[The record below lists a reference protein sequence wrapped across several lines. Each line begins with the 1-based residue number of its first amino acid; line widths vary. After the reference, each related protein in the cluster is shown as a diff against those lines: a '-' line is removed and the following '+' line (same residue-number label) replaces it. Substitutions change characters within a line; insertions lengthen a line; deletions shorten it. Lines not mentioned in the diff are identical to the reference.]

1 MTSPRRAAIMSA
13 LLLSTVLAS
22 LDSSFV
28 PIAFPDMID
37 DLDTATGV
45 VVWVALGYLIAAT
58 GPMLFFARLGDAYGY
73 AWLFRLGT
81 TLYALSMI
89 ACAWAPSVETLIGI
103 RLAQGLGM
111 ALFLPATFA
120 VATRIYPPEQRG
132 KALGILAAANAF
144 GFILG
149 PVFAGWLLDSYDWRA
164 LFWSRIPLAG
174 LAILLAFAAVPRRL
188 VDPESKTM
196 LRLHASGVT
205 ANLDLPGAALLTGAF
220 FGVLYGLNR
229 LPVEDNHLDP
239 LVWAVFAAGFVLF
252 YLFVRHEA
260 RCKSPL
266 IDVGLFAANPRFT
279 RASLAFAVMFMS
291 FPAYLFLLPLLL
303 IAGLELPAWDAGLL
317 LGVVAV
323 LTFLMSPLAG
333 RLSDRFGAAALCT
346 LGTLLVMAGYLAF
359 LLIDTASGPAT
370 VLISMVLIGI
380 GTGLFFSPN
389 NREIMSSVPP
399 AQAGTASGM
408 IGTLR
413 QAGYAIGFAITASLF
428 TWIQDRF
435 ELSWTRQALGNVEPK
450 AAAEL
455 GEIFERGGIWSP
467 EVLVYVFHVGAIIS
481 AALLVFAAAYSWPVR
496 DDAQRAHSRA
506 PLHASLRR
514 LAPLAATVLVAAL
527 GVGFYARGSALE
539 VDAAP
544 SAGPGE
550 IPQIAPFGMSNR
562 TPLGVE
568 AGETLALLTGREV
581 FGYFCA
587 DCHGLD
593 GRGLPGRGLELVA
606 SSFIRGLSDE
616 DLAAFVRRGRTIGDP
631 ANQSGQA
638 MLGMESFAAF
648 EEKHYPLVVA
658 YLRQLNR

>member
-1 MTSPRRAAIMSA
+1 MTPTRRAGIMSA

-28 PIAFPDMID
+28 PIAFPDMIE

-73 AWLFRLGT
+73 TWLFRAGT
-81 TLYALSMI
+81 TLYALAMI
-89 ACAWAPSVETLIGI
+89 TCYSAPDVVTLTAI

-120 VATRIYPPEQRG
+120 IATRIYPPEDRA

-164 LFWSRIPLAG
+164 LFWSRIPFAG
-174 LAILLAFAAVPRRL
+174 LAILLAFALVPRRL
-188 VDPESKTM
+188 VDPEGRKQPV
-196 LRLHASGVT
+196 LRLRASGAT
-205 ANLDLPGAALLTGAF
+205 PHLDLPGAALLTGGF
-220 FGVLYGLNR
+220 FGLLYGLNR

-239 LVWAVFAAGFVLF
+239 VVWLIFAAGFVL
-252 YLFVRHEA
+252 LFLLVRHEA
-260 RCKSPL
+260 RAEAPL
-266 IDVGLFAANPRFT
+266 IDIGLFATNARFT
-279 RASLAFAVMFMS
+279 RASIAFAVMFMS

-317 LGVVAV
+317 LGVVAI
-323 LTFLMSPLAG
+323 LTFLVSPLAG
-333 RLSDRFGAAALCT
+333 KLSDRFGAAALCT
-346 LGTLLVMAGYLAF
+346 AGTLLVMAGYLAM
-359 LLIDTASGPAT
+359 LLIGPASGPAT
-370 VLISMVLIGI
+370 ILISMVLIGA

-399 AQAGTASGM
+399 ERAGMASGM

-413 QAGYAIGFAITASLF
+413 QAGYAIGFAVSASLF

-435 ELSWTRQALGNVEPK
+435 EVSWTRQALGHVETG
-450 AAAEL
+450 AATEL

-481 AALLVFAAAYSWPVR
+481 AALLIVAAVYSWPI
-496 DDAQRAHSRA
+496 RAEEGARPSR
-506 PLHASLRR
+506 LRR
-514 LAPLAATVLVAAL
+514 LLPVAATAVLAAL
-527 GVGFYARGSALE
+527 GVGFYASGSALE
-539 VDAAP
+539 IDAAP
-544 SAGPGE
+544 AGAAAELPRV
-550 IPQIAPFGMSNR
+550 APFGMASR
-562 TPLGVE
+562 TAHGLAEGE
-568 AGETLALLTGREV
+568 ALALLTGREV

-593 GRGLPGRGLELVA
+593 GRGLPGRGLELA
-606 SSFIRGLSDE
+606 GSSFVRDQSDD
-616 DLAAFVRRGRTIGDP
+616 DLAAFIRRGRAAGDP
-631 ANQSGQA
+631 ANTSGQA

-648 EEKHYPLVVA
+648 EEEHYPLVVE

>member
-1 MTSPRRAAIMSA
+1 MTSARRTGIMSA

-73 AWLFRLGT
+73 TWLFRLGT
-81 TLYALSMI
+81 TLYALSMV
-89 ACAWAPSVETLIGI
+89 ACYTAPDVGTLIAI
-103 RLAQGLGM
+103 RVAQGLGM

-120 VATRIYPPEQRG
+120 VAARIYPQEDRG

-174 LAILLAFAAVPRRL
+174 LAILLAFALVPRKL
-188 VDPESKTM
+188 VDPEGRRK
-196 LRLHASGVT
+196 VQ
-205 ANLDLPGAALLTGAF
+205 LDLRGAAFLTAAF

-239 LVWAVFAAGFVLF
+239 LVWIIFAAGFVLF
-252 YLFVRHEA
+252 FLLVRHEA
-260 RCKSPL
+260 RIEAPL
-266 IDVGLFAANPRFT
+266 IDVKLFATNARFT

-323 LTFLMSPLAG
+323 LTFLVSPLAG
-333 RLSDRFGAAALCT
+333 RLSDRFGAATLCT
-346 LGTLLVMAGYLAF
+346 AGTLLVMAGYLAF
-359 LLIDTASGPAT
+359 LLIGTASGAAT
-370 VLISMVLIGI
+370 VLISMVLIGV

-399 AQAGTASGM
+399 EKAGMASGM

-413 QAGYAIGFAITASLF
+413 QAGYAFGFAVTASLF

-435 ELSWTRQALGNVEPK
+435 EVSWTRQALDHVDTSS
-450 AAAEL
+450 AVEL

-467 EVLVYVFHVGAIIS
+467 EVLVYIFHVGAIIS
-481 AALLVFAAAYSWPVR
+481 AALLIVAAVYSWP
-496 DDAQRAHSRA
+496 RAALSGTQ
-506 PLHASLRR
+506 R
-514 LAPLAATVLVAAL
+514 LAPVAATAILAVA
-527 GVGFYARGSALE
+527 GVGFYASGSALE
-539 VDAAP
+539 IDSTVADASTGIP
-544 SAGPGE
+544 E
-550 IPQIAPFGMSNR
+550 ITPFGMASR
-562 TPLGVE
+562 TAVGVE
-568 AGETLALLTGREV
+568 AGGTPTLLTGREV
-581 FGYFCA
+581 FGYYCA
-587 DCHGLD
+587 DCHGPVVLVQDLLLPHLLVNGTQDLSLFSHTGHD
-593 GRGLPGRGLELVA
+593 G
-606 SSFIRGLSDE
+606 
-616 DLAAFVRRGRTIGDP
+616 
-631 ANQSGQA
+631 
-638 MLGMESFAAF
+638 
-648 EEKHYPLVVA
+648 KH
-658 YLRQLNR
+658 